1 MITNFNTKEYSPSV
15 LEIFNSKSSWFIR
28 YGSIMLILVL
38 AILLVASSFIKIQN
52 NFNTKLVFYN
62 NGSNNTAINNKIG
75 TRNYLNKLSGL
86 NNKNISGIYAL
97 IKFPLE
103 ISSNFKIGQNILLS
117 LTNSYGKEKFIK
129 ATILRIEDAIF
140 DANQIIT
147 IGFNSNNEID
157 AFYRKK
163 IVKAKIRI
171 KKISILNYLLSSI
184 TNNYNI

>member
-52 NFNTKLVFYN
+52 NFNTKLVFYK
-62 NGSNNTAINNKIG
+62 NGSNDTSINNKIK
-75 TRNYLNKLSGL
+75 TKNYLTRLSGL

-117 LTNSYGKEKFIK
+117 FTNSYGKEKFIK
-129 ATILRIEDAIF
+129 ATILRIENAVF
-140 DANQIIT
+140 DNNKIIT
-147 IGFNSNNEID
+147 ISFNSSFELND
-157 AFYRKK
+157 LYRRKK
-163 IVKAKIRI
+163 IRAKIIMR
-171 KKISILNYLLSSI
+171 KVSVLSRLLNSLRNSH
-184 TNNYNI
+184 NI